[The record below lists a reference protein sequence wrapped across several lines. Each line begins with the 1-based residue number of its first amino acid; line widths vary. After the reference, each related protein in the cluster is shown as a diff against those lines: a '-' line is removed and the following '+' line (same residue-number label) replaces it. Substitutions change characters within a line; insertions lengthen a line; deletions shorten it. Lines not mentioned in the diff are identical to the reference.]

1 MDELLT
7 PISTTYLKPKAAE
20 APLLTEVTSQN
31 KQITPAALAAGKIT
45 SPDEALDTL
54 KNQPSYDALLA
65 TLEFLTNSEGSK
77 NSDFS
82 LHIPSP
88 KSAAIVKIL
97 VTEIAHNYWP
107 LFSAS
112 GDGDTNDTL
121 RPKGAFVSCLSSVT
135 GVNAIL
141 SHMVALVNEV
151 KSSSKGISRSD
162 LTLHLE
168 IFLDLLSTILSGD
181 HAAQHLWT
189 TSTKELTNDI
199 LKKGQTQTFV
209 SLLTNGRIVS
219 VAAEALTLVGEGQLR
234 NIPRWTADGLEY
246 TLWLGRNTI
255 RWAKLESSDTEM
267 QICSDLVLRGA
278 SLGYGERLF
287 KFAIDDILLTKGA
300 DPNIFI
306 KLLLNQLQAARKVLH
321 ILLDHLSN
329 RFLDRLQ
336 PEDPSATSIISAAA
350 GVIDS
355 VIQGDRVR
363 ESHLIKWC
371 SSSSGA
377 GLGHGVGIRRAVLAA
392 LSKNKESIR
401 TVLEKSVSQFGDE
414 LYIKHAA
421 ILQQNVHTE
430 ILLLSAGYVS
440 RSLPIKLAMLLRSAP
455 YLRAISNRIAAAQSR
470 ARFLGMVV
478 GETLSGLVDSSDKKL
493 DFHMDDMGFTD
504 MESLKDLSKISD
516 SIGSAEPLLSTRQ
529 HPPPQ
534 LQPTTTSKKMPKKK
548 AKPASPTVQPK
559 SIIQEIDS
567 SGEEDEDE
575 DLVPYAK
582 HSDPEDS
589 DDDPTLIQRN
599 RVKPPVY
606 IRDLIAFLRD
616 SESYDKQNLAL
627 QTAPSLIRRK
637 ANYGAEVSSH
647 ADELAGLLVGLQD
660 KFDIEKFHD
669 LRQQSMIALI
679 VSQPKTMAPWFAR
692 TYFEGDYSLAQRT
705 EIIVALG
712 LSSRELAGY
721 DISQYQSSASFPSKK
736 LPEKIEQLYISEV
749 KAEDH
754 SPASRLKPLPP
765 TALDNIA
772 TSVTSAFLEPLAAE
786 AADTAT
792 GPDVL
797 KLQTFTAR
805 YKSKSAKRP
814 RVRAIPNTTAGL
826 LASSFFSPLTAH
838 FSVALHS
845 RRPMILNPALL
856 GLYLQ
861 TLGIIVHAAGPST
874 LSLPQLTSELWSLLL
889 GTRQHVVGDLGALK
903 GWFVAMAALI
913 EVNEGDMRRLCQEL
927 GREVVETR
935 EWASGVFERTRGED
949 GGDENHVK
957 MLAAG
962 VLIRLGEAIEKYQAL
977 LMGDLIGY
985 T

>member
-1 MDELLT
+1 MA
-7 PISTTYLKPKAAE
+7 S
-20 APLLTEVTSQN
+20 EV
-31 KQITPAALAAGKIT
+31 
-45 SPDEALDTL
+45 
-54 KNQPSYDALLA
+54 
-65 TLEFLTNSEGSK
+65 
-77 NSDFS
+77 DFETQVYRCSNLHS
-82 LHIPSP
+82 L
-88 KSAAIVKIL
+88 
-97 VTEIAHNYWP
+97 
-107 LFSAS
+107 
-112 GDGDTNDTL
+112 
-121 RPKGAFVSCLSSVT
+121 
-135 GVNAIL
+135 
-141 SHMVALVNEV
+141 
-151 KSSSKGISRSD
+151 
-162 LTLHLE
+162 
-168 IFLDLLSTILSGD
+168 
-181 HAAQHLWT
+181 
-189 TSTKELTNDI
+189 
-199 LKKGQTQTFV
+199 
-209 SLLTNGRIVS
+209 
-219 VAAEALTLVGEGQLR
+219 
-234 NIPRWTADGLEY
+234 
-246 TLWLGRNTI
+246 
-255 RWAKLESSDTEM
+255 
-267 QICSDLVLRGA
+267 
-278 SLGYGERLF
+278 
-287 KFAIDDILLTKGA
+287 
-300 DPNIFI
+300 
-306 KLLLNQLQAARKVLH
+306 
-321 ILLDHLSN
+321 
-329 RFLDRLQ
+329 
-336 PEDPSATSIISAAA
+336 
-350 GVIDS
+350 
-355 VIQGDRVR
+355 
-363 ESHLIKWC
+363 
-371 SSSSGA
+371 
-377 GLGHGVGIRRAVLAA
+377 
-392 LSKNKESIR
+392 
-401 TVLEKSVSQFGDE
+401 
-414 LYIKHAA
+414 
-421 ILQQNVHTE
+421 VHTE

-534 LQPTTTSKKMPKKK
+534 LQPTTTSKKVPKKK

-582 HSDPEDS
+582 HSDPDDS

-660 KFDIEKFHD
+660 KFDIEEFHD

>member
-7 PISTTYLKPKAAE
+7 PISTTYLKPKVAE
-20 APLLTEVTSQN
+20 EPLLTEVASQS
-31 KQITPAALAAGKIT
+31 KQITQIASASGKIT

-65 TLEFLTNSEGSK
+65 TLEFLTNSEGSR

-82 LHIPSP
+82 LHVPSP

-97 VTEIAHNYWP
+97 VTEISHNYWP

-121 RPKGAFVSCLSSVT
+121 RPKEAFVSCLSSVT

-141 SHMVALVNEV
+141 SHMVALINEV

-181 HAAQHLWT
+181 HAAQQLWT

-199 LKKGQTQTFV
+199 LKKGQTQTFI

-219 VAAEALTLVGEGQLR
+219 VAAEALSLVGEGQLH

-246 TLWLGRNTI
+246 TLWLGRNVA

-267 QICSDLVLRGA
+267 QICSDLVQRGG
-278 SLGYGERLF
+278 SLGYAERLF
-287 KFAIDDILLTKGA
+287 KFVIDDVLLTKGA
-300 DPNIFI
+300 DPNIFV
-306 KLLLNQLQAARKVLH
+306 KLLLNQLQTARKVLH

-336 PEDPSATSIISAAA
+336 PEDPSASAIISAAA
-350 GVIDS
+350 GIIDS

-377 GLGHGVGIRRAVLAA
+377 GLGHGVAIRRAVLAA
-392 LSKNKESIR
+392 LSKNKENIR

-421 ILQQNVHTE
+421 ILQQNGN
-430 ILLLSAGYVS
+430 AGYVS

-455 YLRAISNRIAAAQSR
+455 YLRAISNRIAATQSR

-478 GETLSGLVDSSDKKL
+478 GETLSSLVDSSDKKL
-493 DFHMDDMGFTD
+493 DFHMDDMGFAD
-504 MESLKDLSKISD
+504 MGSLKELSKISD
-516 SIGSAEPLLSTRQ
+516 SIGSSEPLLSTRQ
-529 HPPPQ
+529 QPPPQ
-534 LQPTTTSKKMPKKK
+534 LQPTTTSKKVPKKK
-548 AKPASPTVQPK
+548 PKPASPTVQPK

-606 IRDLIAFLRD
+606 IRDLIAFFRD

-660 KFDIEKFHD
+660 KFEIEEFHD

-749 KAEDH
+749 QAEDH

-814 RVRAIPNTTAGL
+814 RVRAIPNTTASL

>member
-7 PISTTYLKPKAAE
+7 PISTTYLKPKVAE

-31 KQITPAALAAGKIT
+31 KQITPAASAASKIN

-77 NSDFS
+77 NSNFS

-88 KSAAIVKIL
+88 KSAAIVKIF

-121 RPKGAFVSCLSSVT
+121 RPKEAFVSCLSSVT

-141 SHMVALVNEV
+141 SHMGALVNEV

-168 IFLDLLSTILSGD
+168 IFLDLLSTILGGD
-181 HAAQHLWT
+181 HAAQQLWT
-189 TSTKELTNDI
+189 TSTKELTNEI

-219 VAAEALTLVGEGQLR
+219 VTAEALTLVWEGQLR

-246 TLWLGRNTI
+246 TLWLGRNAI
-255 RWAKLESSDTEM
+255 RWAKLETSDTEM
-267 QICSDLVLRGA
+267 QICSDLVLRGG
-278 SLGYGERLF
+278 SLGYAERLF
-287 KFAIDDILLTKGA
+287 KFIIDDILLTNGV

-306 KLLLNQLQAARKVLH
+306 KLLLSQLQAARK
-321 ILLDHLSN
+321 
-329 RFLDRLQ
+329 
-336 PEDPSATSIISAAA
+336 PKDPSATSIISAAA

-377 GLGHGVGIRRAVLAA
+377 GVGHGVGIRRAVLAA
-392 LSKNKESIR
+392 LSKNKENIR

-440 RSLPIKLAMLLRSAP
+440 RSLPIKLAILLRSAP
-455 YLRAISNRIAAAQSR
+455 YLRAISNRIAATQSR

-478 GETLSGLVDSSDKKL
+478 GETLSGLVDNSDNKL
-493 DFHMDDMGFTD
+493 DFHMDDMEFAD
-504 MESLKDLSKISD
+504 MVSLKELSKISD
-516 SIGSAEPLLSTRQ
+516 SIGPAEPLLSARQ
-529 HPPPQ
+529 ESPPQ
-534 LQPTTTSKKMPKKK
+534 LQPTTTSKKVPKR
-548 AKPASPTVQPK
+548 KPKPTSPIVQPK

-606 IRDLIAFLRD
+606 IRDLIAFFRD

-660 KFDIEKFHD
+660 KFDIEEFHG

-721 DISQYQSSASFPSKK
+721 DISQYQSSALFPSKK

-754 SPASRLKPLPP
+754 SPASSLKPLPP
-765 TALDNIA
+765 TALDSIA

-889 GTRQHVVGDLGALK
+889 GTRQHVAGDLGALK